1 MFPELLS
8 KLPIINKFLKLNV
21 RMLFDLL
28 FKLNDEIVL
37 SFTIQFLSRFMVL
50 DISLNILTSLY

>member
-21 RMLFDLL
+21 CMLFDLL

-50 DISLNILTSLY
+50 DISLNILTSLS